1 MNKQQLA
8 AKIWESAN
16 QMRSKI
22 EANEYKD
29 YILGFIFYKYLSDQ
43 LVQFVTKEGM
53 TPEDIKALNE
63 EDADTVKYIQDN
75 LGYFIA
81 CDNLFATWVDPA
93 FDFDESNVRDA
104 LSAFSRLI
112 SPTYK
117 KLFEGIFTTLETG
130 LSKLGESAGKR
141 TKAIS
146 DLLHLIKSIPMNG
159 KQGYDVLGYI
169 YEYLIEKFAANAG
182 KKAGE
187 FYTPHE
193 VSVLMSHII
202 AHELKHK
209 DTIEIYDPTSGS
221 GSLLIN
227 IGEAVEKYAKS
238 KDSITYYA
246 QELKANTYNLTRM
259 NLIMRGIKASNIKTR
274 NGDTL
279 EDDWP
284 YFDENDPQ
292 GTYHALYVDAVVS
305 NPPYSQA
312 WDPSFKDSDPRY
324 SRFGLAP
331 KTKADFAFLLHDLY
345 HLKPDGIMTIVLP
358 HGVLFRGGEE
368 GEIRKQLIEQN
379 HIDAIIGLPANI
391 FFGTGIP
398 TVILVL
404 KQKRGSIENPQNDVL
419 IVDAS
424 KHFVKEGKNNKLQA
438 SDIKRI
444 VDAVINRDSIEKF
457 SQLVSKQTLRE
468 NGYNL
473 NIPRYVDSSPAAES
487 WDLHA
492 TMLGGI
498 PNSEIA
504 QLHQYWQSFPQLHD
518 ALFVAKSAA
527 YSELAIA
534 KRDVNATI
542 TLHPQVIEFISAYNQ
557 AFAGFDDYL
566 INTLIQGWQDVNR
579 NQQEPELS
587 TELFTRLTP
596 IALIDK
602 YQAYQFLNNQWQITS
617 ADLEMMQT
625 EGFTAT
631 KQVDPNIV
639 VKKVKGKD
647 TEVQDGWKGHI
658 MPFEL
663 VQNTYLSDDLA
674 ALAQQE
680 NRLVE
685 IASQLEE
692 ILESLSE
699 EDKEQDTVKESKD
712 AFANAEVAKAAKA
725 FLKEQKETKTKF
737 SADSPE
743 PEESYK
749 AKIIAANKLIDEDK
763 ALKKSVKEGSLGLHL
778 LTKTTIEGLTDEQAN
793 ELLHLKWI
801 APLSA
806 ELAAMP
812 NAVITQL
819 TSQVQA
825 LADKYAVTYSQVANE
840 IKTTEQ
846 ELADMMGELTGNEFD
861 MQGLNELTSLLKG
874 A

>member
-1 MNKQQLA
+1 
-8 AKIWESAN
+8 
-16 QMRSKI
+16 
-22 EANEYKD
+22 
-29 YILGFIFYKYLSDQ
+29 
-43 LVQFVTKEGM
+43 
-53 TPEDIKALNE
+53 
-63 EDADTVKYIQDN
+63 
-75 LGYFIA
+75 
-81 CDNLFATWVDPA
+81 
-93 FDFDESNVRDA
+93 
-104 LSAFSRLI
+104 
-112 SPTYK
+112 
-117 KLFEGIFTTLETG
+117 
-130 LSKLGESAGKR
+130 
-141 TKAIS
+141 
-146 DLLHLIKSIPMNG
+146 
-159 KQGYDVLGYI
+159 
-169 YEYLIEKFAANAG
+169 
-182 KKAGE
+182 
-187 FYTPHE
+187 
-193 VSVLMSHII
+193 
-202 AHELKHK
+202 
-209 DTIEIYDPTSGS
+209 
-221 GSLLIN
+221 
-227 IGEAVEKYAKS
+227 
-238 KDSITYYA
+238 
-246 QELKANTYNLTRM
+246 M

-305 NPPYSQA
+305 NPPYSQP

-404 KQKRGSIENPQNDVL
+404 KQKRENNDVL

-457 SQLVSKQTLRE
+457 SQVVSKQTLRD

-579 NQQEPELS
+579 NQQESELS
-587 TELFTRLTP
+587 AELFTRLSSV
-596 IALIDK
+596 ALIDK
-602 YQAYQFLNNQWQITS
+602 YQAYQFLNNQWQVIST
-617 ADLEMMQT
+617 DLEVMQT
-625 EGFTAT
+625 EGFAAT

-658 MPFEL
+658 MPFDL
-663 VQNTYLSDDLA
+663 VQQTYLSDDLA
-674 ALAQQE
+674 ALAKQE

-685 IASQLEE
+685 IASSLEE

-712 AFANAEVAKAAKA
+712 GFANAEVAKAAKA

-749 AKIIAANKLIDEDK
+749 AKIIKANKLIDEEK
-763 ALKKSVKEGSLGLHL
+763 ALKKAVKEAQVALHL
-778 LTKTTIEGLTDEQAN
+778 KTKTTIEGLSDEQVN

-801 APLSA
+801 EPLSQ

-812 NAVITQL
+812 SVVISEL
-819 TSQVQA
+819 TNQVQS

>member
-81 CDNLFATWVDPA
+81 YDNLFSTWIDPTS
-93 FDFDESNVRDA
+93 DFDESNVRDA

-312 WDPSFKDSDPRY
+312 WDPSFKESDPRY

-358 HGVLFRGGEE
+358 HGVLFRGDPTSDGE
-368 GEIRKQLIEQN
+368 GAIRKQLIEQN

-404 KQKRGSIENPQNDVL
+404 KQKRQNTDVL

-444 VDAVINRDSIEKF
+444 VDTVINRDSIEKF
-457 SQLVSKQTLRE
+457 SQVVSKQTLRD

-473 NIPRYVDSSPAAES
+473 NIPRYVDSSPVAES

-498 PNSEIA
+498 PNSEITE
-504 QLHQYWQSFPQLHD
+504 LHQYWQAFPQLHN

-534 KRDVNATI
+534 KQNVNSII
-542 TLHPQVIEFISAYNQ
+542 TQHSQVVEFVTAYNQ
-557 AFAGFDDYL
+557 AFDETNGNTSFDNYL
-566 INTLIQGWQDVNR
+566 NNTLIQGWQAVNR

-587 TELFTRLTP
+587 NELFKRLLP

-602 YQAYQFLNNQWQITS
+602 YQAYQYLNNQWQIIS
-617 ADLEMMQT
+617 SDLEMMQT
-625 EGFTAT
+625 EGFAAT
-631 KQVDPNIV
+631 KQVDANIV
-639 VKKVKGKD
+639 IKKKDGKD
-647 TEVQDGWKGHI
+647 IEVQDGWKGHI

-663 VQNTYLSDDLA
+663 VQQTYLSDDLA

-685 IASQLEE
+685 IASTLEE

-699 EDKEQDTVKESKD
+699 EEKEQDTVKESKD
-712 AFANAEVAKAAKA
+712 GFVNKEVDKAAKA
-725 FLKEQKETKTKF
+725 FLKEQKDSKVKF
-737 SADSPE
+737 E
-743 PEESYK
+743 QESYE
-749 AKIIAANKLIDEDK
+749 AKIIAANKLIDEEK
-763 ALKKSVKEGSLGLHL
+763 KLKKAVKDAQITLHL
-778 LTKTTIEGLTDEQAN
+778 KTKTTIEGLTDEQVN

-801 APLSA
+801 APLSN

-812 NAVITQL
+812 SAVISQL
-819 TSQVQA
+819 TSKVQA

-840 IKTTEQ
+840 IKITEQ
-846 ELADMMGELTGNEFD
+846 ELAQLMGELIGNEFD
-861 MQGLNELTSLLKG
+861 MQGLNELTNLLKG

>member
-1 MNKQQLA
+1 LL
-8 AKIWESAN
+8 
-16 QMRSKI
+16 
-22 EANEYKD
+22 
-29 YILGFIFYKYLSDQ
+29 ILLDVTISQEDQ
-43 LVQFVTKEGM
+43 
-53 TPEDIKALNE
+53 N
-63 EDADTVKYIQDN
+63 
-75 LGYFIA
+75 
-81 CDNLFATWVDPA
+81 
-93 FDFDESNVRDA
+93 
-104 LSAFSRLI
+104 
-112 SPTYK
+112 
-117 KLFEGIFTTLETG
+117 
-130 LSKLGESAGKR
+130 
-141 TKAIS
+141 
-146 DLLHLIKSIPMNG
+146 SI
-159 KQGYDVLGYI
+159 I
-169 YEYLIEKFAANAG
+169 
-182 KKAGE
+182 
-187 FYTPHE
+187 YTPHE

-238 KDSITYYA
+238 RDSITYYA

-312 WDPSFKDSDPRY
+312 WDPSFKESDPRY

-404 KQKRGSIENPQNDVL
+404 KQKRKNTDVL

-457 SQLVSKQTLRE
+457 SQVVSKQTLRD

-504 QLHQYWQSFPQLHD
+504 ELHQFWQAFPQLHN

-534 KRDVNATI
+534 NQDVNATI
-542 TLHPQVIEFISAYNQ
+542 TQHSQVVEFVTAYNQ
-557 AFAGFDDYL
+557 AFDETNGNTSFDNYL
-566 INTLIQGWQDVNR
+566 NNTLIQGWQAVNR

-587 TELFTRLTP
+587 TELFKRLSP

-602 YQAYQFLNNQWQITS
+602 YQAYQYLNNQWQIIS
-617 ADLEMMQT
+617 SDLEMMQT
-625 EGFTAT
+625 EGFAAT
-631 KQVDPNIV
+631 KQVDANIV
-639 VKKVKGKD
+639 IKKKDGKD
-647 TEVQDGWKGHI
+647 IEVQDGWKGHI
-658 MPFEL
+658 MPFDL
-663 VQNTYLSDDLA
+663 VQQTYLSDDLA
-674 ALAQQE
+674 ALAKQE
-680 NRLVE
+680 DRLAE

-699 EDKEQDTVKESKD
+699 EDKEQDTVKDSKD
-712 AFANAEVAKAAKA
+712 AFVNAEVAKAAKA
-725 FLKEQKETKTKF
+725 FLKEQKDSKVKF
-737 SADSPE
+737 DKDSPE

-749 AKIIAANKLIDEDK
+749 AKIIAANKLIDEEK
-763 ALKKSVKEGSLGLHL
+763 KLKKAVKDAQIALHL
-778 LTKTTIEGLTDEQAN
+778 KTKATIEGLSDEQVN

-801 APLSA
+801 TPLSL
-806 ELAAMP
+806 ELAAMT

-840 IKTTEQ
+840 IQTTEID
-846 ELADMMGELTGNEFD
+846 LAQMMGELTGNEFD
-861 MQGLNELTSLLKG
+861 MQGLNELASLLKG